1 MSNKPPLDGIRVA
14 DFCWA
19 WAGPYGALQLA
30 HLGAEVIRIESQTR
44 PCPSRL
50 IPPWAD
56 NEKGGFNRSGYFNQ
70 YNQGKRSLT
79 LNLKKPEGLELAKKV
94 VAKSDIV
101 TENFAGGVM
110 DKMGLGY
117 EVLRAIKPDIIMIS
131 LSGYGAT
138 GPEKGYVSYGPP
150 QVALSGMSSLTG
162 YTDDQP
168 RQAGFSYGDPNGGVH
183 GTFAVMCALLH
194 RAKTGNGQY
203 IDLSQREACAMLL
216 PEGLMEYAMNET
228 QPPRNGNRDPY
239 MAPHGVF
246 RCKGED
252 RWVSIVVGSED
263 EWQRFCKAI
272 GQPALATS
280 ARFATL
286 AARKENEDALE
297 QVVTTWTQGLS
308 PDEVTQKLQHAGV
321 AAYPT
326 LDGNDLL
333 ANPHV
338 ATREYFVELEHAEVG
353 KRRHLGIPWKMSRTP
368 CEVRRP
374 APLFGQDTDYVL
386 GEVVGLN
393 GDEIA
398 TLRTKDVLV

>member
-1 MSNKPPLDGIRVA
+1 MAKSPLDGIRVA

-30 HLGAEVIRIESQTR
+30 HLGAEVIRIESNTR
-44 PCPSRL
+44 MCPSRQ
-50 IPPWAD
+50 IPPWAE
-56 NEKGGFNRSGYFNQ
+56 NERGINRAGYFNQ

-79 LNLKKPEGLELAKKV
+79 LDLKKPEGLTLAKQL

-101 TENFAGGVM
+101 IENFAAGIM

-117 EVLRAIKPDIIMIS
+117 EVLRAVKPDIIMIS

-162 YTDDQP
+162 YQDGPP

-194 RAKTGNGQY
+194 RAKTGEGQY

-216 PEGLMEYAMNET
+216 PEALMDYAMNGT
-228 QPPRNGNRDPY
+228 QPSRSGNRDPY

-246 RCKGED
+246 RCRGED
-252 RWVSIVVGSED
+252 RWVSLAVRNDD
-263 EWQRFCKAI
+263 EWRRMCKVMGRAE
-272 GQPALATS
+272 QATDP
-280 ARFATL
+280 RFAVL

-297 QVVTTWTQGLS
+297 QTVTAWTQERS
-308 PDEVTQKLQHAGV
+308 ADEVTHSLQQVGI
-321 AAYPT
+321 AAYPS
-326 LDGNDLL
+326 LDGKDML

-338 ATREYFVELEHAEVG
+338 AVRGFFVELEHPEVG

-374 APLFGQDTDYVL
+374 APCLGQDTDYVL
-386 GEVVGLN
+386 EKVLGLSREEVS
-393 GDEIA
+393 A
-398 TLRTKDVLV
+398 LRESEVLA

>member
-117 EVLRAIKPDIIMIS
+117 EVLRAIKPDVIMIS

-162 YTDDQP
+162 YKDDQP

-194 RAKTGNGQY
+194 RPKLATGNSS
-203 IDLSQREACAMLL
+203 IFLNVKPVPCCC
-216 PEGLMEYAMNET
+216 
-228 QPPRNGNRDPY
+228 PR
-239 MAPHGVF
+239 AS
-246 RCKGED
+246 
-252 RWVSIVVGSED
+252 W
-263 EWQRFCKAI
+263 
-272 GQPALATS
+272 
-280 ARFATL
+280 
-286 AARKENEDALE
+286 
-297 QVVTTWTQGLS
+297 TT
-308 PDEVTQKLQHAGV
+308 
-321 AAYPT
+321 
-326 LDGNDLL
+326 
-333 ANPHV
+333 
-338 ATREYFVELEHAEVG
+338 R
-353 KRRHLGIPWKMSRTP
+353 
-368 CEVRRP
+368 
-374 APLFGQDTDYVL
+374 
-386 GEVVGLN
+386 
-393 GDEIA
+393 
-398 TLRTKDVLV
+398 